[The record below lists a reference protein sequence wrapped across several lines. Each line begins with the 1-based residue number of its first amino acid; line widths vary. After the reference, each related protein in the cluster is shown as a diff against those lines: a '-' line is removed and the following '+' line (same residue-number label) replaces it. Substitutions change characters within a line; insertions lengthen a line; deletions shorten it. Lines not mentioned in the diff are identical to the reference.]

1 MLGLVGYNFCADGN
15 ALDELPT
22 YVDNITTTRL
32 TNGIFD
38 HYNAERQATS
48 DYDHTIPTEWNFD
61 TIMDADFA
69 GNVNAGNIEEMAQYI
84 TEFKIKRRVKGTYDW
99 ITLRDVYIS
108 KPEDLS
114 AVFTD
119 NLNLNFT
126 QYEYAFV
133 PIMNDIEGNYVIAE
147 VYSQFNGVFI
157 CDPET
162 IYKFY
167 AGVEYGD
174 TDKVQQVG
182 VFAPFGTKYPVV
194 ISNGLIGYQT
204 GHVRGTV
211 LPNDNEFMNF
221 TNEMRVE
228 MVKRRKDLVDFLT
241 NHKAKIIK
249 DWGGNAWLCIVSD
262 NPRTSYE
269 KNSGLALMDVD
280 FDWVE
285 TGDPENNDDIVRNG
299 LTVIEGERPSED
311 EGEGGST

>member
-15 ALDELPT
+15 AIDELPT

-48 DYDHTIPTEWNFD
+48 NCDHTIPTEWNFN

-108 KPEDLS
+108 KPEDLA

-204 GHVRGTV
+204 GHTRGTV

-241 NHKAKIIK
+241 NHKAKILK
-249 DWGGNAWLCIVSD
+249 DWNGFSALCIVSD